1 MRCVCSAGLFAVIV
15 PGGRC
20 ISGESD
26 GGLEQNL
33 FQDCAGLCG
42 AQGAKRGVSNLYS
55 PRVDVTLCW
64 QLRGILGECQQGMC
78 TTGDAGCAVQTC
90 SQHLNAGPAG
100 ARAAGQ
106 GPRLPAGLTGLPS
119 LSFSLSLFFLPL
131 SFPLLSVTEAVKH
144 PVAVPAGCVSKLLR
158 LCFGIAWSG
167 RKSNFPCSIKCLR

>member
-15 PGGRC
+15 PGGRR

-33 FQDCAGLCG
+33 FRDCAGLCG
-42 AQGAKRGVSNLYS
+42 AEGAKRGVSNLYS

-64 QLRGILGECQQGMC
+64 QLRGILGDCQQGMC

-90 SQHLNAGPAG
+90 SQHPKAGLAG

-119 LSFSLSLFFLPL
+119 LSFSLSLFILRL
-131 SFPLLSVTEAVKH
+131 SFPLLSFTEAVKH
-144 PVAVPAGCVSKLLR
+144 PVASLTSCSCR
-158 LCFGIAWSG
+158 LCLKTFKIVFWNS
-167 RKSNFPCSIKCLR
+167 KEWQEKQLPM